1 MIELLRDPAWQF
13 VGAVLALVAVA
24 ATVVIYLL
32 QRQRKSLSYDLV
44 STNQLLTVREEVE
57 GKLQVL
63 YEGQPTRDIQLLVV
77 RLINSGNVAIAS
89 SDYERELSIGT
100 GVRSKILS
108 AAVTNVEPDN
118 LIAEVVTEDA
128 RVTLKAVLLNPR
140 DTITLKILVSDF
152 ENIVVDGRI
161 VGVKEIVNINKLT
174 PYQVLSWALWIL
186 LFLFGI
192 YLMVSY
198 DVRPEPTPPTP
209 WQEKAGVALVVLSY
223 VGLFV
228 SLAKSRRFMRTV
240 RRMVLKPRN

>member
-1 MIELLRDPAWQF
+1 MLELLRDPAWQF

-24 ATVVIYLL
+24 ATVAIYLL

-63 YEGQPTRDIQLLVV
+63 YEGQPTRDIQLLVL
-77 RLINSGNVAIAS
+77 RLVNSGNVAIAS
-89 SDYERELSIGT
+89 TDYERELSIAT

-108 AAVTNVEPDN
+108 AVITNVEPDN

-128 RVTLKAVLLNPR
+128 RVTLKPVLLNPR

-152 ENIVVDGRI
+152 EDIVVDGRI
-161 VGVKEIVNINKLT
+161 IGVKEIVDINKLT
-174 PYQVLSWALWIL
+174 AYQIMSWALWIL
-186 LFLFGI
+186 LFFFGI

-198 DVRPEPTPPTP
+198 DIRPDPAPPTP
-209 WQEKAGVALVVLSY
+209 WQEKAGVALMTVSY
-223 VGLFV
+223 IALFI
-228 SLAKSRRFMRTV
+228 SLAKSRRLSRTL
-240 RRMVLKPRN
+240 RRVLMKRRN